1 MTAPRPTPSDPAA
14 QRADWAQAR
23 ERSSLPA
30 LRLMAWIAITVGRRV
45 ARAVLVPITIYFL
58 LFAPGPRRQS
68 KRYLARVLGRR
79 VRWSDL
85 YRHFHAFASTVLDR
99 VYFARGELGAFDIR
113 HQGTD
118 ELEAAVSDGR
128 GAVLVGAHI
137 GSFEALHAVGASR
150 PGLRVAMV
158 MYPDNARMIHS
169 VLATIAPQT
178 HLDVI
183 PIGRHGSTLAI
194 RDWLAGG
201 GIAGMLGDRYLAAE
215 PGRAGLVDL
224 PFLGQD
230 APFSEGPLRL
240 ALLLR
245 QRVYFMAALY
255 RGGAQYELRFEPL
268 VDFRPGAPSAAGGAE
283 QVHGALRAYVARLE
297 AVCREAPYN
306 WFNFHD
312 FWNPDGKH

>member
-1 MTAPRPTPSDPAA
+1 MTAPRPTPPAPA
-14 QRADWAQAR
+14 PQPAHWARAR
-23 ERSSLPA
+23 ERSSLPV
-30 LRLMAWIAITVGRRV
+30 LRLMAWIAVALGRRV
-45 ARAVLVPITIYFL
+45 ARAVLVPITLYFM

-68 KRYLARVLGRR
+68 QRYLSRVLGRR
-79 VRWSDL
+79 VRWRDL

-137 GSFEALHAVGASR
+137 GSFEALHAVGANR

-158 MYPDNARMIHS
+158 MYPHNARMIQS
-169 VLATIAPQT
+169 VLAAIAPRT

-183 PIGRHGSTLAI
+183 AIGHHGSTLAI

-201 GIAGMLGDRYLAAE
+201 GIAGMLGDRYLGAE
-215 PGRAGLVDL
+215 PGRAGLVAL
-224 PFLGQD
+224 PFLGQE
-230 APFSEGPLRL
+230 APFSDGPLRL
-240 ALLLR
+240 AMLLR
-245 QRVYFMAALY
+245 QRVYFMTALY
-255 RGGAQYELRFEPL
+255 RGGARYELRFEPL
-268 VDFRPGAPSAAGGAE
+268 VDFTQGAPGAAARAE
-283 QVHGALRAYVARLE
+283 QVHGALQAYVARLE

-312 FWNPDGKH
+312 FWNPDGQP